1 MEIVDIH
8 TLTSSKSD
16 GTMHDPYK

>member
-16 GTMHDPYK
+16 GTMHDPYR